1 MTDPDRVG
9 HQTTS
14 QRLQASE
21 RMAETGTGLSET

>member
-1 MTDPDRVG
+1 MTDPERVG
-9 HQTTS
+9 HPITS